1 MKLTCGT
8 LSDWVLREC
17 WLAPWYQWMAVHKG
31 SFWSIELTLICRTGI
46 VFCKSK
52 ECLYS
57 PASNPND
64 YTRYLFQ
71 SQVTQPFTE
80 RHPGVTLTVL
90 GWWSWMVQ
98 ICRSIILMVR
108 GPERLQLATKSTT
121 VWSILIEQVFI
132 AVNGLFVFFAF
143 ENYASP
149 SGAWRSLPIT
159 LIFIERHWFAQV
171 PETDTFRTMIW
182 IFVNNYL
189 FGYWC
194 DKQYSTAPSFDRVVI
209 AI

>member
-132 AVNGLFVFFAF
+132 AVNGLFVFFCFWELCLSLWCLKKFTSYPHIYWEALIC
-143 ENYASP
+143 P
-149 SGAWRSLPIT
+149 SARD
-159 LIFIERHWFAQV
+159 RHLQDHDLDF
-171 PETDTFRTMIW
+171 
-182 IFVNNYL
+182 
-189 FGYWC
+189 C
-194 DKQYSTAPSFDRVVI
+194 
-209 AI
+209 